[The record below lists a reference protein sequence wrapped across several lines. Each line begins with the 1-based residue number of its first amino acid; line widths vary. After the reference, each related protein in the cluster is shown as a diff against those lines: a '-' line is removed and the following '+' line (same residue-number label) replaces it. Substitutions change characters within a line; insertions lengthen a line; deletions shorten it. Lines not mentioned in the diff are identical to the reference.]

1 MEQVVPVVFFWEMVF
16 CGAVFV
22 LVYDWFRI
30 IRRILPH
37 GNLWCW
43 VEDIFFLIGCF
54 LVLFRQFY
62 LRYNTGP
69 RVIWYVAL
77 GVGIFLYWVAISR
90 PLMAIISK
98 GIFSL
103 KQTLKK
109 IKKEHRMKREKSI
122 RDT

>member
-1 MEQVVPVVFFWEMVF
+1 MEQVVPVVLFWEMVF

-37 GNLWCW
+37 GNIWCW
-43 VEDIFFLIGCF
+43 VGDIFFLIGCF

-98 GIFSL
+98 GILSL

-109 IKKEHRMKREKSI
+109 IKKEHRMKREKSL

>member
-1 MEQVVPVVFFWEMVF
+1 MEQVVPVVLFWEMVF

-30 IRRILPH
+30 IRRIRPH

-98 GIFSL
+98 GILSL

-109 IKKEHRMKREKSI
+109 IKKEHRMKREKSL

>member
-1 MEQVVPVVFFWEMVF
+1 MEQVVPVVLFWEMVF

-37 GNLWCW
+37 GKLWCW

-77 GVGIFLYWVAISR
+77 DVGIFLYWVAISR

-98 GIFSL
+98 GILSL

-109 IKKEHRMKREKSI
+109 IKKEHRMKREKSL

>member
-1 MEQVVPVVFFWEMVF
+1 MEQVVPVVLFWEMVF

-22 LVYDWFRI
+22 LVYDWLRI

-98 GIFSL
+98 GILSL

-109 IKKEHRMKREKSI
+109 IKK
-122 RDT
+122 